1 MTAVA
6 EPEVTVRRDG
16 PVATVELSNP
26 GRRNA
31 LTGAMLA
38 ELSRVFPELDDDPE
52 VRVVVVTGRGED
64 FCSGADLSAV
74 DGDRHP
80 LGSMN
85 RTNRAALALHR
96 MATPTVARVDGVAVG
111 AGLNLALGCDLV
123 VASDR
128 ARFSE
133 VFVRR
138 GLAVDFGGSWVLPRL
153 IGMHRAKELCLLGE
167 VLPASRAVEIGLV
180 NRSVPV
186 DELDATVDELT
197 ARLAAGP
204 AVAMALTKRLLADGA
219 GRSLPEALDAE
230 AAAQAITLR
239 GEDVE
244 EAFGAFREKRDARF
258 TERL

>member
-1 MTAVA
+1 VTGVA
-6 EPEVTVRRDG
+6 QAEVTVRRSG
-16 PVATVELSNP
+16 PAATVELSNP

-31 LTGAMLA
+31 LTASMLDD
-38 ELSRVFPELDDDPE
+38 LYRLLTELDDDPQ
-52 VRVVVVTGRGED
+52 VRVVVVAGRDGD

-74 DGDRHP
+74 SDERHP

-85 RTNRAALALHR
+85 RINRTALALHR

-111 AGLNLALGCDLV
+111 AGLNLALACDLV

-153 IGMHRAKELCLLGE
+153 VGLHRAKELCLLGE
-167 VLPASRAVEIGLV
+167 IVPADRAAEIGLV
-180 NRSVPV
+180 NRVVPV
-186 DELDATVDELT
+186 SELDTVTGDLVD
-197 ARLAAGP
+197 RLADGP
-204 AVAMALTKRLLADGA
+204 AVAMALTKRLLTDG
-219 GRSLPEALDAE
+219 GDRSIQEALDAE

-239 GEDVE
+239 GDDSR
-244 EAFGAFREKRDARF
+244 EAFSAFREKRDAEF